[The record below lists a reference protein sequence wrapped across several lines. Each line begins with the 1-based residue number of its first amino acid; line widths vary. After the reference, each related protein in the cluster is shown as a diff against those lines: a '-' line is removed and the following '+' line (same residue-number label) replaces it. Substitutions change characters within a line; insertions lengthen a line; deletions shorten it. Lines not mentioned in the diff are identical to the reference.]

1 MSTPSV
7 KSNSYI
13 PKHLRKAQ
21 ELEPSDLTQE
31 VSFPTLGNVT
41 RKDWNTNKKTFK
53 EKIDDLITLDK
64 LTEEQRANIVTEE
77 EFTILHLP
85 LTADR
90 ITAFNEKI
98 IQQKKYLNES
108 KDVFSFN

>member
-1 MSTPSV
+1 
-7 KSNSYI
+7 
-13 PKHLRKAQ
+13 
-21 ELEPSDLTQE
+21 
-31 VSFPTLGNVT
+31 
-41 RKDWNTNKKTFK
+41 
-53 EKIDDLITLDK
+53 LITLDK